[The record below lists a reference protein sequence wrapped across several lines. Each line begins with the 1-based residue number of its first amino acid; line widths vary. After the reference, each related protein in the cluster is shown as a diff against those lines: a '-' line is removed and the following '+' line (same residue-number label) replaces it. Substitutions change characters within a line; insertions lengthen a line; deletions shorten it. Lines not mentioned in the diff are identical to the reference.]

1 MKMTAKNRDG
11 SGEVAS
17 REAARRELEAAR
29 RIAERTPQ
37 TIVYTGLG
45 PYKIDKTAK

>member
-1 MKMTAKNRDG
+1 MKRTAKGTVERR
-11 SGEVAS
+11 EEAS
-17 REAARRELEAAR
+17 REAARRELEEAR

>member
-1 MKMTAKNRDG
+1 MKRTAKDQVDPR
-11 SGEVAS
+11 EEAS
-17 REAARRELEAAR
+17 REAARRELEEAR